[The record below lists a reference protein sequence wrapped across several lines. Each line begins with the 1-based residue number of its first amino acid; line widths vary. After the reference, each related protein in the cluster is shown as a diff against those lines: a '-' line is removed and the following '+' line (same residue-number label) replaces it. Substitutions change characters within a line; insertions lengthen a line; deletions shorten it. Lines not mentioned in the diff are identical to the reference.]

1 MAQTQLTVTP
11 ESASG
16 QTGTQIELDYSTD
29 ASQIS
34 VESSVP
40 EKASVQDDKERSKII
55 VNLLQAGEV
64 NVIVKATSE
73 GNEETVK
80 SIPVSITAAE
90 TEPTALSLSK
100 ESTILNIGTTEDIT
114 VTAEAEWSVESSD
127 PAKCA
132 VEKKD
137 GKFTL
142 TPKVVGSVNV
152 TVKSKASGKLETSK
166 VLQVTVQEQAQLPTE
181 LTLSKESVIIKKE
194 SNLKIGVTTNAD
206 TFEARSLNSDKVG
219 VEKQEDGVL
228 VKGLVEGTG
237 VVEVSATK
245 SGSTKTTKQINVEV
259 IAKDS
264 VTPPDTG
271 GNMGI
276 TPIPSQES
284 VSKRF
289 LTQFQDYENT
299 AEITLARVVK
309 VTAWD
314 VTNAGKFVKNYVMK
328 QLIMDMVRNKVG
340 NVQFVNL
347 AYAKSAIAL
356 ILTLNKSNYGSDLS
370 DIQKDR
376 LIRKICS
383 GSGIKFDS

>member
-1 MAQTQLTVTP
+1 MSQTQLTVTP

-40 EKASVQDDKERSKII
+40 EKAFVQDDKERSKII

-181 LTLSKESVIIKKE
+181 LTLTKESVIIKKE

-206 TFEARSLNSDKVG
+206 TFEAKSLNGDKVG
-219 VEKQEDGVL
+219 IEKQVDGVL
-228 VKGLVEGTG
+228 VKGLAEGTG

-245 SGSTKTTKQINVEV
+245 SGSPKTTKQINVEV